1 MKMSFCG
8 KQYIT
13 IITIILFQNKTTGV
27 ENKSQILVKLAITF
41 TFIMCTL
48 TILNIIFKVN
58 LIFLLFKQIVYIKKK
73 FSLEVVLSLIIIY
86 L

>member
-1 MKMSFCG
+1 MSFCG